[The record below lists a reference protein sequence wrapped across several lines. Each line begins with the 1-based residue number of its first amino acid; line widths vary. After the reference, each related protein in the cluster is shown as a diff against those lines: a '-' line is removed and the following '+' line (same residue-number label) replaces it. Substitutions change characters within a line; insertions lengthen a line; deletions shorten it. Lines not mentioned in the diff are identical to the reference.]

1 MNLTGK
7 ISENEMIAEFLK
19 AEYSSERFNSR
30 LKSLLDK
37 YSADHK
43 LITEPNLKNKDDN
56 IFRKTL
62 LGEYR
67 GYGRNQELFEN
78 FPNDVQWHIAL
89 LTPEEL
95 KQAKYI
101 AYDYWKELTD
111 GSRLAIDAVKNI
123 QAGKEIFNQ
132 SNERFLSVA
141 EAIKNGVKFPRLI
154 FLASDKDSSVVVL
167 EGHLRLTAFLLEPE
181 FIPKNLEVI
190 VGFSKNASKWDLY

>member
-1 MNLTGK
+1 MNLIGK

-19 AEYSSERFNSR
+19 AEYCSERFGDC
-30 LKSLLDK
+30 LKKLLEK
-37 YSADHK
+37 HK
-43 LITEPNLKNKDDN
+43 VNHNLITEPNLKNKDEN

-89 LTPEEL
+89 LTPEDL
-95 KQAKYI
+95 RQVKYI
-101 AYDYWKELTD
+101 AYDYWKELTG
-111 GSRLAIDAVKNI
+111 GSRLAIDAAKNI

-141 EAIKNGVKFPRLI
+141 ENIKNGIKFPRLI
-154 FLASDKDSSVVVL
+154 FLASDESASIVVI
-167 EGHLRLTAFLLEPE
+167 EGHLRLTAYMLVPN
-181 FIPKNLEVI
+181 FIPKTLEVI
-190 VGFSKNASKWDLY
+190 IGFSKNATKWDLY